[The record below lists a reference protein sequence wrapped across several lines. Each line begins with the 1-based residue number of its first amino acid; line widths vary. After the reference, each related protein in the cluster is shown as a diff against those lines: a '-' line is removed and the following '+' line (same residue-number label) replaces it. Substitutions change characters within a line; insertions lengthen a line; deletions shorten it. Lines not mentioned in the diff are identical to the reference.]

1 MKPDTSELFCPVGV
15 KDLDTAVNL
24 LREGLQELILSGLA
38 ESGF

>member
-24 LREGLQELILSGLA
+24 LEKDSRN
-38 ESGF
+38 